1 MDAGDNRY
9 AMSAD
14 RRILN
19 PLYSDN
25 RLKLGVFGANVS
37 NGCAATTA
45 AGHLEMTWPNSRDVV
60 TTADRAGFEAS
71 VPVARWRGRH
81 RFNGTCYDTLAWAA
95 GMGAVTD
102 HAAIFSTTHVP
113 MIYPIVAAKQC
124 TTVDHLTGGR
134 FALNVVCGW
143 YSQELRMFGLPPMDH
158 DTRYAYA
165 ENGSRWCANCGPSR
179 RNSTTRADSS
189 KSRRAFTSRS
199 RCSGHTRRS

>member
-45 AGHLEMTWPNSRDVV
+45 AGHLEMTWPNSRDIV

-71 VPVARWRGRH
+71 VPVARWRGV
-81 RFNGTCYDTLAWAA
+81 GGATDSTAPATIPWPGLPAWA
-95 GMGAVTD
+95 
-102 HAAIFSTTHVP
+102 
-113 MIYPIVAAKQC
+113 
-124 TTVDHLTGGR
+124 R
-134 FALNVVCGW
+134 
-143 YSQELRMFGLPPMDH
+143 
-158 DTRYAYA
+158 
-165 ENGSRWCANCGPSR
+165 
-179 RNSTTRADSS
+179 
-189 KSRRAFTSRS
+189 
-199 RCSGHTRRS
+199 